1 MERPSTINKRKS
13 MLEKQ
18 KIELLEKKK
27 EIEKS
32 LAYIDQKNK
41 YYENVQNGTIK
52 YTSNLI
58 DID

>member
-1 MERPSTINKRKS
+1 

-18 KIELLEKKK
+18 KIELLEKKV
-27 EIEKS
+27 EIDKS

-41 YYENVQNGTIK
+41 YYDDVEKGRIK